1 MCGIAGILSYRGGA
15 VKPDAVR
22 RMTDIIAHRGPDG
35 EGVWVD
41 GAIGLGHRRLSIID
55 LSSLAAQP
63 MVSRN
68 NTAVIT
74 FNGEIYNYRQLTS
87 MLQGKGFTFST
98 RSDTEVILKLYEAY
112 GVECLAHLRGM
123 FAFAIW
129 DRQKKELFLARDR
142 VGIKPLYYLRAG
154 GNFVFGS
161 EIKAVLASGCSTRK
175 LSRHAFL
182 QYMRFLVVP
191 QPATIFEDIHKLDP
205 GGYMIVDSHGNIRER
220 RYWEVDESTS
230 TYASV
235 PEHKCIGQLD
245 AMLTESVAFH
255 MVADVPIG
263 AFLSGGLDSSG
274 VVALMRA
281 NAPEQSI
288 ETFSI
293 EFPELPAFDEG
304 KYARMVAAQQ
314 QTIHTA
320 GRFGENFLNDFD
332 SIVWHLDEPFAVS
345 SAFASYYLARSAAR
359 RTKVVLTGDGG
370 DELFAGYEGYKND
383 RYREPSA
390 MTRKLLGAIYNVIL
404 CAETVTRSRN
414 SGVYRLLARLGT
426 RVASEG
432 LRYSQQV
439 AQSGLYPMMLVL
451 ERGLFLD
458 ALKDWPTNLMAR
470 YYDASASMDELGRK
484 LYCEYKT
491 RLVDEMLMK
500 VDRMTM
506 AHSLE
511 ARVPLLDHHVVEYA
525 FALPTALKLR
535 STANGSEG
543 KYALKRVMETYL
555 PREIV
560 YRNKQGFNI
569 PTRLWLQGAFL
580 DRVRE
585 RVAGGYLV
593 KNGIL
598 DSGGVGKIFSNPGN
612 PNVDYGGMLML
623 LLAFE
628 TWVSVYSEKFGAITP

>member
-1 MCGIAGILSYRGGA
+1 
-15 VKPDAVR
+15 
-22 RMTDIIAHRGPDG
+22 MTDIIAHRGPDG

-63 MVSRN
+63 MVSCN

-129 DRQKKELFLARDR
+129 DRRKKELFLARDR

-175 LSRHAFL
+175 LSRHALL

-191 QPATIFEDIHKLDP
+191 QPATIFGDIHKLAP
-205 GGYMIVDSHGNIRER
+205 GSYMIVDSHGNIRER
-220 RYWEVDESTS
+220 RYWDVNESTGID
-230 TYASV
+230 AAL
-235 PEHKCIGQLD
+235 PERERLDQLD
-245 AMLTESVAFH
+245 TLLKESVHYH

-274 VVALMRA
+274 VVAMMRA

-304 KYARMVAAQQ
+304 KYARAVAAQQ
-314 QTIHTA
+314 RTIHTA
-320 GRFGENFLNDFD
+320 GRFGENFLDDFD

-345 SAFASYYLARSAAR
+345 SAFASYYLARSAAQ

-383 RYREPSA
+383 RYRGPSVMA
-390 MTRKLLGAIYNVIL
+390 RKLLGAAYSIL
-404 CAETVTRSRN
+404 LSSETVTRSGN
-414 SGVYRLLARLGT
+414 AHVYRLLARLGSHIG
-426 RVASEG
+426 SEG

-439 AQSGLYPMMLVL
+439 AQSGLYPMMLAL

-470 YYDASASMDELGRK
+470 YYDASGSVDKLGRK

-511 ARVPLLDHHVVEYA
+511 ARVPLLDHYLVECA
-525 FALPTALKLR
+525 FGLPTPLKLR
-535 STANGSEG
+535 RTAKGLEG
-543 KYALKRVMETYL
+543 KYALKRVMENYL

-560 YRNKQGFNI
+560 YRDKQGFNI
-569 PTRLWLQGAFL
+569 PTRRWLQGAFL
-580 DRVRE
+580 ERIRE
-585 RVAGGYLV
+585 RVIDGYLV

-598 DSGGVGKIFSNPGN
+598 NLSGVFKIFSDAGN
-612 PNVDYGGMLML
+612 QQVNYGGMLML
-623 LLAFE
+623 LFAFE
-628 TWVSVYSEKFGAITP
+628 TWVSVYSEKFGAITL